1 MDDKKNEGSQPFDL
15 SELAGFQFGPSWAR
29 KGAEASKSRIYE
41 DIPDHDRT
49 GKRRDNDRKPSMRD
63 RRMPERGEGRRDT
76 LAPSKRSERRE
87 RRGERPQ
94 RELPQPAEGLRVEL
108 RPANAILELFAKQIQ
123 RQKRAL
129 PLLDLSRV
137 VMASKDRY
145 DLVFMKLEDG
155 PILIHSTMGDGACW
169 LTEAEAIAYLWKAD
183 WFSKL
188 YTREEVEIPA
198 PTGTF
203 TSVAKCSLGGE
214 LIGPANWH
222 NYQASVM
229 HLYRTKYAHMDLG
242 AFKARIATDKSEE
255 AIADWLKQVSHTTVW
270 KPTRE
275 NAADVVLTDTK
286 AVEADFKANHFDKVY
301 EQTDK
306 VFVNGATPRAHLSPG
321 LAAHLSILSD
331 KTRRFPQ
338 MLIPNLCHGL
348 ARHHIPIYKWQG
360 HHYTGPSRVRAIP
373 ADMVLADRM
382 TAIINWTKENSGQ
395 KVDAMCA
402 ALSGVPA
409 GTDDTQKQAARDA
422 YAPYVADM
430 IWLLEQGFIV
440 VTADNSIW
448 YPKGEAA
455 PEPTKAP
462 SPQPRKKGKTK
473 AAPKAAKPTEASS
486 PAAPAT
492 TVATT
497 SDAPADIP
505 AEATAPIAEE
515 STQAP
520 PAPTSD
526 ATTASEPEAKGTP
539 TEITETPPPTASPAS
554 PEAPEA
560 TAPADAGEPAAS
572 GESAVDTPGPTA

>member
-1 MDDKKNEGSQPFDL
+1 MDDKKNGGDKPFDL
-15 SELAGFQFGPSWAR
+15 SELTGFQFGPSWAR
-29 KGAEASKSRIYE
+29 KGEDTAKSRSYE
-41 DIPDHDRT
+41 AIPAERERFS
-49 GKRRDNDRKPSMRD
+49 KRRESERKPFSRD
-63 RRMPERGEGRRDT
+63 RRVPERGN
-76 LAPSKRSERRE
+76 ERRE
-87 RRGERPQ
+87 ARPAGSRSGERGERRDRRSERPQ

-108 RPANAILELFAKQIQ
+108 RPANGILELFATQIQ

-129 PLLDLSRV
+129 PLLDLSRI
-137 VMASKDRY
+137 VMAAKDRY

-169 LTEAEAIAYLWKAD
+169 LSEEEAVAYLWKAS

-188 YTREEVEIPA
+188 YTREEVEVPA
-198 PTGTF
+198 PSGTF
-203 TSVAKCSLGGE
+203 TSVAKCSIGGE

-222 NYQASVM
+222 NYQAAVM
-229 HLYRTKYAHMDLG
+229 NLYRAKYAQMDLG
-242 AFKARIATDKSEE
+242 TFKARITTDKSEE
-255 AIADWLKQVSHTTVW
+255 AVAAWLEQISHTTVW

-275 NAADVVLTDTK
+275 GAQEIVLSDAK
-286 AVEADFKANHFDKVY
+286 AVEADFKANHFNTVY
-301 EQTDK
+301 ERVDK
-306 VFVNGATPRAHLSPG
+306 VFVNGSTPRALLSPG
-321 LAAHLSILSD
+321 LAAHLAILAD

-360 HHYTGPSRVRAIP
+360 HHYTGPNRVRAIP

-409 GTDDTQKQAARDA
+409 GNDEAGKQAARDA

-462 SPQPRKKGKTK
+462 SPQPRKKGKSKPAKTTQ
-473 AAPKAAKPTEASS
+473 PAAKAEPSEPAPADSPGSTPLEAPASEPASAPAGSPEQAPTAGDS
-486 PAAPAT
+486 PAQEAPAADT
-492 TVATT
+492 PVSSEPTVATG
-497 SDAPADIP
+497 APASNT
-505 AEATAPIAEE
+505 AE
-515 STQAP
+515 
-520 PAPTSD
+520 
-526 ATTASEPEAKGTP
+526 
-539 TEITETPPPTASPAS
+539 
-554 PEAPEA
+554 
-560 TAPADAGEPAAS
+560 
-572 GESAVDTPGPTA
+572 

>member
-1 MDDKKNEGSQPFDL
+1 MDDKKNGGDKPFDL

-29 KGAEASKSRIYE
+29 KGADAAKPRSYE
-41 DIPDHDRT
+41 EVPDRERFS
-49 GKRRDNDRKPSMRD
+49 KRREGDRKPFSRD
-63 RRMPERGEGRRDT
+63 RRSPERGGDRRD
-76 LAPSKRSERRE
+76 ARSASRSGERGD
-87 RRGERPQ
+87 RRDRHSGRPQ

-108 RPANAILELFAKQIQ
+108 RPANGILELFATQIQ

-137 VMASKDRY
+137 VMAAKDRY

-169 LTEAEAIAYLWKAD
+169 LTEEEAMAYLWKAD

-188 YTREEVEIPA
+188 YTREEIEVPA
-198 PTGTF
+198 PTGSF
-203 TSVAKCSLGGE
+203 TSVAKCSIGGE

-222 NYQASVM
+222 NYQAAVM
-229 HLYRTKYAHMDLG
+229 NLYRSKYSQMDLG
-242 AFKARIATDKSEE
+242 AFKARITTDKSEE
-255 AIADWLKQVSHTTVW
+255 AVAEWLKQVSHATVW

-275 NAADVVLTDTK
+275 GAEELVLTDVK

-301 EQTDK
+301 EQVDK
-306 VFVNGATPRAHLSPG
+306 VFVNGSTPRALLSPG
-321 LAAHLSILSD
+321 LAAHLSILAD

-360 HHYTGPSRVRAIP
+360 RHYTGPSRVRAIP

-395 KVDAMCA
+395 KVDVMCA

-409 GTDDTQKQAARDA
+409 GNDDAEKQAARDA

-448 YPKGEAA
+448 YPKGDAA

-462 SPQPRKKGKTK
+462 APQSRKKGKGKPANPAQPASK
-473 AAPKAAKPTEASS
+473 AEASDAAEAPS
-486 PAAPAT
+486 PEPAAEPVAEPEAAPAP
-492 TVATT
+492 A
-497 SDAPADIP
+497 DNAAPA
-505 AEATAPIAEE
+505 
-515 STQAP
+515 
-520 PAPTSD
+520 
-526 ATTASEPEAKGTP
+526 
-539 TEITETPPPTASPAS
+539 
-554 PEAPEA
+554 EAPEA
-560 TAPADAGEPAAS
+560 TPEATQEADAPAPTPAEPSPA
-572 GESAVDTPGPTA
+572 E